1 MPFDRQ
7 EAILNQK
14 FPYSRTF
21 LLGFG
26 FLGISLIWPIFNN
39 YVPIFLR
46 DRFGLSATFIGFIMT
61 WDNYLNMF
69 VQPVVGERSDRTR
82 TRLGRRKP
90 WMLVGAPLAAA
101 FFIMVPAMSTVV
113 GIMFAILLTNLSMA
127 LFRAPTIALL
137 GDLFP
142 SHQRSTANGII
153 NLMGGIGSILAFVVG
168 GLLYKLGRITPFVFG
183 SLVMLAAITLVILL
197 VKEPPLPAPEKREQ
211 ASADSS
217 GEGGFLSNLGQV
229 LRASDRSGLFILLAI
244 LCWFLGYNALETWV
258 SSFGKFSLGID
269 EGRMSL
275 LTSGLALMFVIFAL
289 PSGLIAT
296 RFGRRRVILVG
307 IAGLTLLLVYG
318 LLIRNQL
325 MLIAFLVPAGF
336 FWALINVN
344 SLPMVYDVGGDARI
358 GAFTGLYY
366 FASNIAAVAGP
377 QTVGVLIDLTGGN
390 YRVMFV
396 FGAVFMALAALFMM
410 RVREKLPAAAGSAQG
425 AVSVG

>member
-1 MPFDRQ
+1 MKQ
-7 EAILNQK
+7 Q
-14 FPYSRTF
+14 FPYARTF

-46 DRFGLSATFIGFIMT
+46 DRFGLSATLIGFIMT

-69 VQPVVGERSDRTR
+69 VQPVVGERSDRTH

-90 WMLVGAPLAAA
+90 WMLVGAPLAAV
-101 FFIMVPAMSTVV
+101 FFILVPAMGSVV

-168 GLLYKLGRITPFVFG
+168 GLLYKLGRITPFAFG
-183 SLVMLAAITLVILL
+183 SLVMLAAIILVILL
-197 VKEPPLPAPEKREQ
+197 VKEPPLPAPAKQEP
-211 ASADSS
+211 ASTNSS
-217 GEGGFLSNLGQV
+217 GESGFLSNLGQV

-296 RFGRRRVILVG
+296 RFGRRRVILIG

-377 QTVGVLIDLTGGN
+377 QSVGVLIDLTGGN
-390 YRVMFV
+390 YRVMFI
-396 FGAVFMALAALFMM
+396 FGAIFMALAALFML
-410 RVREKLPAAAGSAQG
+410 RVREKVPALAGSTQG
-425 AVSVG
+425 AVSPG

>member
-1 MPFDRQ
+1 M
-7 EAILNQK
+7 NQK

-46 DRFGLSATFIGFIMT
+46 DRFGLSATLIGFIMT

-101 FFIMVPAMSTVV
+101 FFILVPAMGTVI

-168 GLLYKLGRITPFVFG
+168 GLLYRLGRITPFAFG

-197 VKEPPLPAPEKREQ
+197 VKEPPLPAAAKQES
-211 ASADSS
+211 ASADSGGES
-217 GEGGFLSNLGQV
+217 GFFANLRQV

-258 SSFGKFSLGID
+258 SSFGKFGLGID

-307 IAGLTLLLVYG
+307 IAGLTLLLLYG

-344 SLPMVYDVGGDARI
+344 SLPMVYDVGGDSRI

-366 FASNIAAVAGP
+366 FASNIAAVVGP

-396 FGAVFMALAALFMM
+396 FGAIFMALAALLML
-410 RVREKLPAAAGSAQG
+410 RVREKQPALAGSAQG
-425 AVSVG
+425 AVSPG